1 MQCRLDLFD
10 VACEDVCYDS
20 LSVHDFAR
28 CRYCVPDTCE
38 VHGLVQSNDSL
49 YHANADLRGVARHKE
64 SAWIRAPSGTGW
76 SVAMDPSESG
86 AAQRAQ
92 RDRGGAEASVR
103 ENKYPCQVARCTLG
117 YTKVRYCDIAKKA
130 DAHPSETIQTQV
142 ATRVSCT
149 PASNLIELN
158 SLVQK
163 DVLYSTVVKHSRK
176 RPDSYR
182 GRCTAIP
189 GLRGRLTVASSV
201 FIKQMSSL
209 WPEEWGKS
217 YVSRET
223 SFIPQSCAT
232 PSACTSSLASI

>member
-1 MQCRLDLFD
+1 
-10 VACEDVCYDS
+10 
-20 LSVHDFAR
+20 
-28 CRYCVPDTCE
+28 
-38 VHGLVQSNDSL
+38 
-49 YHANADLRGVARHKE
+49 
-64 SAWIRAPSGTGW
+64 
-76 SVAMDPSESG
+76 MDPSESG
-86 AAQRAQ
+86 AARRAQ
-92 RDRGGAEASVR
+92 RDRRGGGAEASV
-103 ENKYPCQVARCTLG
+103 CARTNTPARSPDVLSATQKCATAASQRG
-117 YTKVRYCDIAKKA
+117 A

-163 DVLYSTVVKHSRK
+163 DVFYSTVVKHSRK
-176 RPDSYR
+176 RPDSYK

-209 WPEEWGKS
+209 YPEEWGKS

-232 PSACTSSLASI
+232 LSACTSSSASI

>member
-1 MQCRLDLFD
+1 MSPARTSATTHSRSTILRDVGIACPTPAKCTGSCR
-10 VACEDVCYDS
+10 VTIASTTPTRTCGAS
-20 LSVHDFAR
+20 
-28 CRYCVPDTCE
+28 PDTKNPLGSAPLWDRLE
-38 VHGLVQSNDSL
+38 RRNGHLRIWGHTTGPTGRARGQSQSL
-49 YHANADLRGVARHKE
+49 R
-64 SAWIRAPSGTGW
+64 
-76 SVAMDPSESG
+76 
-86 AAQRAQ
+86 
-92 RDRGGAEASVR
+92 VR
-103 ENKYPCQVARCTLG
+103 ESKYSCQVARRTLG
-117 YTKVRYCDIAKKA
+117 YTKVRYCSIAKGA

-158 SLVQK
+158 SLVRK
-163 DVLYSTVVKHSRK
+163 DVFYSTVVKHSRK

-232 PSACTSSLASI
+232 LSACTSSLASI

>member
-1 MQCRLDLFD
+1 M
-10 VACEDVCYDS
+10 
-20 LSVHDFAR
+20 
-28 CRYCVPDTCE
+28 
-38 VHGLVQSNDSL
+38 
-49 YHANADLRGVARHKE
+49 
-64 SAWIRAPSGTGW
+64 GT
-76 SVAMDPSESG
+76 SEFG
-86 AAQRAQ
+86 ATRRAQ
-92 RDRGGAEASVR
+92 RDGRGGQSRSRRVCES
-103 ENKYPCQVARCTLG
+103 KYPCQVTRRTLG
-117 YTKVRYCDIAKKA
+117 YTKVRYCSIAKGA
-130 DAHPSETIQTQV
+130 DAHPSETIQTRV

-158 SLVQK
+158 SLVRK
-163 DVLYSTVVKHSRK
+163 DVFYSTVVKHSRK

-232 PSACTSSLASI
+232 LSACTNSSASI

>member
-1 MQCRLDLFD
+1 MTTASITPTR
-10 VACEDVCYDS
+10 AS
-20 LSVHDFAR
+20 GAS
-28 CRYCVPDTCE
+28 PDTKNSLGPAPFRGRLARRDGPLRIRGRTT
-38 VHGLVQSNDSL
+38 GLTRQARGRSKSL
-49 YHANADLRGVARHKE
+49 R
-64 SAWIRAPSGTGW
+64 
-76 SVAMDPSESG
+76 
-86 AAQRAQ
+86 
-92 RDRGGAEASVR
+92 VR
-103 ENKYPCQVARCTLG
+103 ESKIPLPSRQTYSRLHKNTLLLHREG
-117 YTKVRYCDIAKKA
+117 A
-130 DAHPSETIQTQV
+130 DAHPSETIQTRV
-142 ATRVSCT
+142 TTRVFCT

-158 SLVQK
+158 SLVRK
-163 DVLYSTVVKHSRK
+163 DIFYSTVVKHSRK

-232 PSACTSSLASI
+232 LSACTNSSASI

>member
-1 MQCRLDLFD
+1 M
-10 VACEDVCYDS
+10 S
-20 LSVHDFAR
+20 PAR
-28 CRYCVPDTCE
+28 TSATNHSRSTT
-38 VHGLVQSNDSL
+38 
-49 YHANADLRGVARHKE
+49 LRGVGIVCPAPVRYTGSYRVTMASTTSTQTCGVSPDTKNPLGSAPLWDRLERHDGPLRIRGRTTGPTRQARGRSK
-64 SAWIRAPSGTGW
+64 SLR
-76 SVAMDPSESG
+76 
-86 AAQRAQ
+86 
-92 RDRGGAEASVR
+92 VR
-103 ENKYPCQVARCTLG
+103 ESKRPLPGRQTYSRLHKNTLLLH
-117 YTKVRYCDIAKKA
+117 REKA
-130 DAHPSETIQTQV
+130 DAHPSETIQTRV
-142 ATRVSCT
+142 TTRVSCT

-163 DVLYSTVVKHSRK
+163 DVFYSTVVKHSRK

-209 WPEEWGKS
+209 CPEEWGKS

>member
-1 MQCRLDLFD
+1 MLPARTSATNHSRSTTLRDVGIAYPTAARRTGSCRITII
-10 VACEDVCYDS
+10 
-20 LSVHDFAR
+20 SVTPTRTSGAS
-28 CRYCVPDTCE
+28 PDTKNPLGSTPLWDRLE
-38 VHGLVQSNDSL
+38 RRDGPLRIRGSTTGPTRQARGQSKSL
-49 YHANADLRGVARHKE
+49 R
-64 SAWIRAPSGTGW
+64 
-76 SVAMDPSESG
+76 
-86 AAQRAQ
+86 
-92 RDRGGAEASVR
+92 VR
-103 ENKYPCQVARCTLG
+103 ESKIPLPGRQTYSRLHKSALLWHREG
-117 YTKVRYCDIAKKA
+117 A
-130 DAHPSETIQTQV
+130 DAHPSETIQTRV
-142 ATRVSCT
+142 TTRVSCT

-176 RPDSYR
+176 RLDSYR

-209 WPEEWGKS
+209 WPKEWGKS

-232 PSACTSSLASI
+232 LSACTSSLASI

>member
-1 MQCRLDLFD
+1 MVPLRIWGHTTDPTRR
-10 VACEDVCYDS
+10 
-20 LSVHDFAR
+20 AR
-28 CRYCVPDTCE
+28 
-38 VHGLVQSNDSL
+38 
-49 YHANADLRGVARHKE
+49 
-64 SAWIRAPSGTGW
+64 
-76 SVAMDPSESG
+76 
-86 AAQRAQ
+86 
-92 RDRGGAEASVR
+92 GAEPKPPCAR
-103 ENKYPCQVARCTLG
+103 EQIPLPG
-117 YTKVRYCDIAKKA
+117 YQTYSRLHKSALLQHREGA
-130 DAHPSETIQTQV
+130 DAHPSETIQTRV

-163 DVLYSTVVKHSRK
+163 DVFYSTVVKHSRK

-209 WPEEWGKS
+209 CPEEWGKS

-232 PSACTSSLASI
+232 LSACTSSSASI

>member
-1 MQCRLDLFD
+1 M
-10 VACEDVCYDS
+10 
-20 LSVHDFAR
+20 
-28 CRYCVPDTCE
+28 
-38 VHGLVQSNDSL
+38 G
-49 YHANADLRGVARHKE
+49 
-64 SAWIRAPSGTGW
+64 
-76 SVAMDPSESG
+76 PSESG
-86 AAQRAQ
+86 AARRAQ
-92 RDRGGAEASVR
+92 RDRRGGGAKASVCER
-103 ENKYPCQVARCTLG
+103 AKYPCQVARRTLD
-117 YTKVRYCDIAKKA
+117 YTKIRYCDIAKKA

>member
-1 MQCRLDLFD
+1 M
-10 VACEDVCYDS
+10 
-20 LSVHDFAR
+20 LSAKTSATNHSR
-28 CRYCVPDTCE
+28 STT
-38 VHGLVQSNDSL
+38 S
-49 YHANADLRGVARHKE
+49 RGAGI
-64 SAWIRAPSGTGW
+64 A
-76 SVAMDPSESG
+76 
-86 AAQRAQ
+86 
-92 RDRGGAEASVR
+92 
-103 ENKYPCQVARCTLG
+103 YPTAARCTGSCRVTMASTTSTRTCRVSPDTKNSLG
-117 YTKVRYCDIAKKA
+117 SAPLWDRLERRDGPLRIRGRTTGPTRQARGRSKSLRVRESKIPLPGRQTYSRLHKNTLLLYREGA
-130 DAHPSETIQTQV
+130 DAHPSETIQTRV
-142 ATRVSCT
+142 TTRVSCT

-163 DVLYSTVVKHSRK
+163 DVFYSTVVKHSRK

-209 WPEEWGKS
+209 CPEEWGKS

-232 PSACTSSLASI
+232 LSACTSSSASI

>member
-1 MQCRLDLFD
+1 MTT
-10 VACEDVCYDS
+10 A
-20 LSVHDFAR
+20 FATPMR
-28 CRYCVPDTCE
+28 TSGASPDTKKPL
-38 VHGLVQSNDSL
+38 GP
-49 YHANADLRGVARHKE
+49 
-64 SAWIRAPSGTGW
+64 APLLIGW
-76 SVAMDPSESG
+76 RVAMGPLNPGLHDGRGRAG
-86 AAQRAQ
+86 AGGRA
-92 RDRGGAEASVR
+92 REAEPKPPCARAKNS
-103 ENKYPCQVARCTLG
+103 CQVARRTLG

-130 DAHPSETIQTQV
+130 DAHPSETIQTRV
-142 ATRVSCT
+142 TTRVSCT

-163 DVLYSTVVKHSRK
+163 DVFYSTVVKHSRK

-209 WPEEWGKS
+209 YPEEWGKS

-232 PSACTSSLASI
+232 LSACTSSSASI

>member
-1 MQCRLDLFD
+1 MLPARTSATNHSRSTTLRD
-10 VACEDVCYDS
+10 VNIACPTA
-20 LSVHDFAR
+20 AR
-28 CRYCVPDTCE
+28 CKGLYWITMVSVTPTRTSGASPDTKNPLGSAPLQGRLE
-38 VHGLVQSNDSL
+38 RRNGRLRIWGHTTGPTGRARGQSRSL
-49 YHANADLRGVARHKE
+49 R
-64 SAWIRAPSGTGW
+64 
-76 SVAMDPSESG
+76 
-86 AAQRAQ
+86 
-92 RDRGGAEASVR
+92 VR
-103 ENKYPCQVARCTLG
+103 ESKYPCQVARRTLG

-163 DVLYSTVVKHSRK
+163 DVFYSTVVKHSRK

-209 WPEEWGKS
+209 WPEEWGKL